1 MIVMSLRNR
10 IGLYGCYFMGMAGIG
25 FTLPFLPL
33 FLAERGLS
41 DRAIGV
47 VSTIAA
53 LAGLAQFPLGVWS
66 DRIGRRKPFLV
77 AALALLAIS
86 TFAMPLTHNAILL
99 GLLVVLFAENGLC
112 RATVESFAGA
122 EAAHLAPPGEVGRAL
137 GMLRFWRPVAIVLVA
152 LGGGLLI
159 ESFGL
164 DAMLWPLAIIQT
176 LAVFAALMI
185 EEQHPNPGHQAES
198 EARTHG
204 PAGRGFRDPIL
215 WTFVLAMVLFHV
227 GNAPGGVYLGLYL
240 KRELHAP
247 DRYLPYAF
255 IISMV
260 AWMIA
265 IRPVGRLA
273 DQMGRRPL
281 LIAGWAIMSAR
292 LGLIA
297 VAQSAEQILAVQ
309 VLDGLGQ
316 SLFAVTAAAWVTDRL
331 ADPRRVGEAQV
342 LVGSALVFGSAVG
355 PLLSGFV
362 IDPLGY
368 RGTFALLGGIG
379 AVATLIVLLMIPET
393 LENTVS
399 KPLSAEVAA

>member
-1 MIVMSLRNR
+1 
-10 IGLYGCYFMGMAGIG
+10 
-25 FTLPFLPL
+25 
-33 FLAERGLS
+33 
-41 DRAIGV
+41 
-47 VSTIAA
+47 
-53 LAGLAQFPLGVWS
+53 
-66 DRIGRRKPFLV
+66 
-77 AALALLAIS
+77 
-86 TFAMPLTHNAILL
+86 
-99 GLLVVLFAENGLC
+99 
-112 RATVESFAGA
+112 
-122 EAAHLAPPGEVGRAL
+122 
-137 GMLRFWRPVAIVLVA
+137 
-152 LGGGLLI
+152 
-159 ESFGL
+159 
-164 DAMLWPLAIIQT
+164 
-176 LAVFAALMI
+176 
-185 EEQHPNPGHQAES
+185 
-198 EARTHG
+198 
-204 PAGRGFRDPIL
+204 
-215 WTFVLAMVLFHV
+215 VLFHV